1 MPGFKVRREL
11 RRRWAP
17 ARHQEVAAGMKFGSL
32 TVVACVGVLF
42 NGRSTRMSWRCQCDQ
57 CRRRQIISGSE
68 LRSGRS
74 ACGCGSTK
82 CLGKTR
88 MGEGIGAERFDI

>member
-1 MPGFKVRREL
+1 MPGFKVHREL

-17 ARHQEVAAGMKFGSL
+17 ARHQEVAVGMKFGSL

-68 LRSGRS
+68 LRAGR
-74 ACGCGSTK
+74 CGCGA
-82 CLGKTR
+82 
-88 MGEGIGAERFDI
+88 MP